1 MINNFIGLGDRV
13 ILKTMESLEDQF
25 LQGKITLDVLRVEF
39 SQFHQMA
46 TDENIKKVILM
57 EFDGLEIGA
66 KRRVT

>member
-25 LQGKITLDVLRVEF
+25 LQGNITLDVLRVEF

-46 TDENIKKVILM
+46 VDENVKKVILM